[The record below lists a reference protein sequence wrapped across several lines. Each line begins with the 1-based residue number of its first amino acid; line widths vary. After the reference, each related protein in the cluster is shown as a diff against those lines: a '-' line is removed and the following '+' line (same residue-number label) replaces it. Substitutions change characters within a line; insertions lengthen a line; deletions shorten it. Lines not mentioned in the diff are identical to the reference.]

1 MIARLAEKRKELAL
15 DATISTPKSDQE
27 KIELR
32 KKFKEKVITH
42 FYLYKSINIHFF
54 NLVS

>member
-15 DATISTPKSDQE
+15 NATSSTPKSDQE

-32 KKFKEKVITH
+32 KKFKEKVIKH
-42 FYLYKSINIHFF
+42 FIYTNQSILIS
-54 NLVS
+54 LI